1 MAKRKRKSVTQQI
14 MQDAIR
20 ILDKYQ
26 HDLTRQQYIRDFK
39 RFVKYCREKHNCR
52 NLEECKKFIQEYVN
66 YLTNEKQLSA
76 STIHTYLSSICS
88 VYNIQLSRFN
98 KPVRHCAEYIRGR
111 SQKLYPDSSQD
122 FFMMKNQR
130 LYLFQKAVG
139 LRRNEL
145 RNLRGNDFLI
155 DESGYPCVRVRNGK
169 GGKFQLQR
177 IKDEDVE
184 LVKSYFT
191 SVASDEKIFT
201 KAELDNHLNLHSLR
215 AASARNYYFYLL
227 YKVRNEPGFREQLES
242 EVKLR
247 WDLYNIDKKTGQ
259 PKPFDEKLIKGEY
272 VFKGKN
278 RELAIKKDRPIKMDK
293 LCLLATSMMKLSHYR
308 LNVAAVSYML
318 A

>member
-14 MQDAIR
+14 MQEAVK
-20 ILDKYQ
+20 ILNKHQ

-39 RFVKYCREKHNCR
+39 RFVQYCRVEHNCR
-52 NLEECKKFIQEYVN
+52 NLGECKKYVQVYVD
-66 YLTNEKQLSA
+66 YLTDEKQLST

-88 VYNIQLSRFN
+88 VYNIKLSRYD
-98 KPVRHCAEYIRGR
+98 KPIRHCAEYIRGR

-122 FFMMKNQR
+122 FFRMENQR
-130 LYLFQKAVG
+130 LYLFQQAVG
-139 LRRNEL
+139 IRRNEL
-145 RNLRGNDFLI
+145 RNLRGNDFVI

-184 LVKSYFT
+184 LVKSYFS
-191 SVASDEKIFT
+191 SVASDEKVFS

-227 YKVRNEPGFREQLES
+227 YKIREPGFREQLES

-247 WDLYNIDKKTGQ
+247 WSIYNIDKKTGKT
-259 PKPFDEKLIKGEY
+259 KPFDDKLITGQY
-272 VFKGKN
+272 VLKGKN
-278 RELAIKKDRPIKMDK
+278 RELAIKKGRPIKMDK
-293 LCLLATSMMKLSHYR
+293 LCLLATSMFKLSHFR